1 MRLQNDFPRM
11 QLDSKRETGM
21 SARRLIASALDELG
35 ERDRLSYDERSG
47 WDDPYPLSF
56 AEDRLGSLRRDQWWT
71 KRLLSGILIA
81 AGLLA
86 AFGTWLGWSTF
97 LGILIPLLLIPQ
109 IPTIST
115 LVRNGRARQLYE
127 LLVQIEE
134 SGDVESKP
142 AAATVL

>member
-1 MRLQNDFPRM
+1 M
-11 QLDSKRETGM
+11 DSKRENGM

-47 WDDPYPLSF
+47 WDDPYPQSF
-56 AEDRLGSLRRDQWWT
+56 AEDRLESLRRDQWWT

-86 AFGTWLGWSTF
+86 ALGTWLGWSTF
-97 LGILIPLLLIPQ
+97 LGILVPLLLIPQ

-134 SGDVESKP
+134 SDDVESKP